1 MQVPERG
8 VPPVLADA
16 ERVLVINLKYLGDS
30 IWMLPFLDNLR
41 QYNPKCRIS
50 VLVNEGTE
58 MFFSGHSSVDTVM
71 TFPRKAAKRFPSGI
85 LTTASLIRQ
94 LRRLKPDVILE
105 LTDTD
110 RPAVLSWFAG
120 APVRVGYNN
129 QNRWRNRL
137 YTETVK
143 AKIYEKHMV
152 EYHLDMLCELGVP
165 ITDTTIRIPEDP
177 GASAVLRSRFPS
189 VFQRDGRPRILVHPG
204 ARGPLRRWGVARF
217 AEVANAFAGECRFF
231 FVAGAGEQELLDDI
245 LTKVNFEPEVC
256 ASGLSVREFGELCG
270 QSELFIGNDS
280 GPIHIAAAKTFVVG
294 IYGPTLPE
302 FVSPWTEKKLLLDP
316 GPLSCRPC
324 RQERCINEKY
334 KECINRI
341 QAGQVIAAV
350 RDALNLSG
358 S

>member
-1 MQVPERG
+1 MKISELAVQ
-8 VPPVLADA
+8 PVLENA

-41 QYNPKCRIS
+41 KYNSKLRIS

-58 MFFSGHSSVDTVM
+58 TFFPGHPSVDTVM
-71 TFPRKAAKRFPSGI
+71 TFPRKAAKRFPAGI

-137 YTETVK
+137 YTRTVK
-143 AKIYEKHMV
+143 ARIYEKHMV
-152 EYHLDMLCELGVP
+152 EYHLDMLRELGVP
-165 ITDTTIRIPEDP
+165 IADASLRIPEDP
-177 GASAVLRSRFPS
+177 RASAMLHSRFPS
-189 VFQRDGRPRILVHPG
+189 VFQQDGRPRILLHPG
-204 ARGPLRRWGVARF
+204 ARGQLRQWGVSRF
-217 AEVANAFAGECRFF
+217 AEVANAFADKCRFF
-231 FVAGAGEQELLDDI
+231 FVAGHGEQDMLDEI
-245 LTKVNFEPEVC
+245 LTKINFEPEVC
-256 ASGLSVREFGELCG
+256 ASDLGMREFGELCG

-280 GPIHIAAAKTFVVG
+280 GPIHVAAAKTFVIG

-316 GPLSCRPC
+316 GPLFCRPC
-324 RQERCINEKY
+324 RQNRCINEKY
-334 KECINRI
+334 KECVNRI
-341 QAGQVIAAV
+341 QAGQVIEAV
-350 RDALNLSG
+350 GTALSR
-358 S
+358 SDS